1 MSQVRVRVLGCG
13 DAFGS
18 GGRFQSCFMVSS
30 EAGACL
36 LDCGATA
43 LVAMR
48 RCAVEPA
55 SVDAIFLSHLHG
67 DHFAGLPF
75 LLLEQHFVARRE
87 RPLSIAGPLGT
98 EQRVMA
104 ALEVFFPGSTDLA
117 WGFPLT
123 FRKLTARRTARFGR
137 FAITP
142 YAVSHPSGS
151 EALAFRL
158 KTGNR
163 LIGYSGDTGWT
174 DALLEVGRDTDL
186 FITECYAFGSS
197 PPYHLNYSLLRQ
209 HLDAMHAKRVLL
221 THMGQEM
228 FERLDEVIFEVAEDG
243 QLIEL

>member
-1 MSQVRVRVLGCG
+1 MSQVRIRVLGCG

-30 EAGACL
+30 GAGTCL

-48 RCAVEPA
+48 RFAVEPS

-67 DHFAGLPF
+67 DHFAGVPF
-75 LLLEQHFVARRE
+75 LLLEQHFVARRDT
-87 RPLSIAGPLGT
+87 PLLIAGPAGT

-104 ALEVFFPGSTDLA
+104 ALEVFFPGSSELA

-123 FRKLTARRTARFGR
+123 FRELKARRRARFGR

-151 EALAFRL
+151 EAFAFRL
-158 KTGNR
+158 RTGNR
-163 LIGYSGDTGWT
+163 LLGYSGDTGWT
-174 DALLEVGRDTDL
+174 DLLLAVARDADL
-186 FITECYAFGSS
+186 FITECYAFDST
-197 PPYHLNYSLLRQ
+197 PQH
-209 HLDAMHAKRVLL
+209 HLDYNTLRGRLDHLDCKRVLL

-228 FERLDEVIFEVAEDG
+228 FDRLDEVALEVAEDG

>member
-1 MSQVRVRVLGCG
+1 
-13 DAFGS
+13 
-18 GGRFQSCFMVSS
+18 MVTS

-48 RCAVEPA
+48 RCGIAPA

-75 LLLEQHFVARRE
+75 LLLEQHFVGRRD
-87 RPLSIAGPLGT
+87 RPLVIAGPPGT

-104 ALEVFFPGSTDLA
+104 ALEVFFPGSTHLA

-123 FRKLTARRTARFGR
+123 FSELKPRRTRRFGP

-142 YAVSHPSGS
+142 YVVTHPSGS
-151 EALAFRL
+151 EAFAFRL
-158 KTGNR
+158 NTGNR
-163 LIGYSGDTGWT
+163 LIGYSGDTEWT
-174 DALLEVGRDTDL
+174 DALLEVARDADL
-186 FITECYAFGSS
+186 FITECYAFDSS
-197 PPYHLNYSLLRQ
+197 PPHHLNYNVLRE
-209 HLDAMHAKRVLL
+209 HLDEMNSKRVLL
-221 THMGQEM
+221 THMGQAM
-228 FERLDEVIFEVAEDG
+228 FGRLDEVTLEVAEDG